1 MLGERSLEDISVSD
15 IAAQAGISRGLLF
28 HYFPTKQDFQLEVA
42 REANAELL
50 TRVTPDLSLG
60 LSEMLRDSVSRY
72 VDYASESRTSY
83 QALLRGPSGS
93 NPELAAMVDQTRSAI
108 VHIIL
113 AAAPVPTAERDQPRL
128 LLTVRGWIAFAEETT
143 LSWLREETITRAEL
157 VDLLMESLLA
167 LTNTVNPAL
176 ADAFRD

>member
-93 NPELAAMVDQTRSAI
+93 HPELAAMVDQTRSAI